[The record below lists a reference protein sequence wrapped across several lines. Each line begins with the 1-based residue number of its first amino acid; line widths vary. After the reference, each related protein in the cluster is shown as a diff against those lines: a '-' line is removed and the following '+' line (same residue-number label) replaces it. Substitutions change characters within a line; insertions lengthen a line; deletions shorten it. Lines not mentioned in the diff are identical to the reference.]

1 MEEVLIVDGYNMIGA
16 WPELYRLKDDHFEE
30 ARDRLIEMLADY
42 KGYSGRRVILVFDAY
57 KVPGLGA
64 SFRQNSLEII
74 YTKEKETADE
84 CIERLVK
91 DLQRRKRSIIVATSD
106 FTEQHVAFGQ
116 GALRMS
122 ARELLIE
129 IEESRS
135 EVRKRLE
142 KRVKQ
147 PKNPLEGRL
156 SEELQ
161 DMFERWRRGDPLD

>member
-16 WPELYRLKDDHFEE
+16 WPELSRLKDERLEE

-42 KGYSGRRVILVFDAY
+42 RGYSGQRVILVFDAY

-64 SFRQNSLEII
+64 SYKQHRLEII
-74 YTKEKETADE
+74 FTREKETADE

-91 DLQRRKRSIIVATSD
+91 ELSGRRRSIIVATSD
-106 FTEQHVAFGQ
+106 LTEQHVAFAQ

-129 IEESRS
+129 LDSARS

-142 KRVKQ
+142 ESNERTS
-147 PKNPLEGRL
+147 NPLEGRL
-156 SEELQ
+156 SGDIQ
-161 DMFERWRRGDPLD
+161 DILEKWRRGEGV

>member
-1 MEEVLIVDGYNMIGA
+1 MEEILIVDGYNMIGA
-16 WPELYRLKDDHFEE
+16 WPELMQLKDENLEE
-30 ARDRLIEMLADY
+30 ARDRLIELLADY
-42 KGYSGRRVILVFDAY
+42 SGFSGRRVILVFDAY

-64 SFRQNSLEII
+64 SYQQHRLEII

-106 FTEQHVAFGQ
+106 YTEQHVAFAQ
-116 GALRMS
+116 GGLRMS

-129 IEESRS
+129 LETSRS

-142 KRVKQ
+142 Q
-147 PKNPLEGRL
+147 PVSQPANSLESRL
-156 SEELQ
+156 SGDIHHIL
-161 DMFERWRRGDPLD
+161 ERWRRGK

>member
-16 WPELYRLKDDHFEE
+16 WPELCRLKDDHFEE

-156 SEELQ
+156 SE

>member
-1 MEEVLIVDGYNMIGA
+1 MNEELIVDGYNIIGA
-16 WPELYRLKDDHFEE
+16 WPELTELKDDKLEE
-30 ARDRLIEMLADY
+30 ARDRLIDMLADY
-42 KGYSGRRVILVFDAY
+42 QGYSGKRVIIVFDAY

-64 SFRQNSLEII
+64 SYRQNRLEII

-91 DLQRRKRSIIVATSD
+91 DLLHRRRQIVVATSD
-106 FTEQHVAFGQ
+106 YTEQHVAFAQ

-129 IEESRS
+129 WETAKG

-142 KRVKQ
+142 RAQRK
-147 PKNPLEGRL
+147 PSNTLEGRL
-156 SEELQ
+156 SDEIQ
-161 DMFERWRRGDPLD
+161 DVLEKWRRGNSS

>member
-16 WPELYRLKDDHFEE
+16 WPELNRLKEDRLEE
-30 ARDRLIEMLADY
+30 ARDRLIEMLSDY
-42 KGYSGRRVILVFDAY
+42 RGYSGQRVILVFDAY

-64 SFRQNSLEII
+64 SYKQHRLEVI

-84 CIERLVK
+84 CVERLVK
-91 DLQRRKRSIIVATSD
+91 DLKRRKRSIIVATSD
-106 FTEQHVAFGQ
+106 FTEQHVAFAQ

-129 IEESRS
+129 LTAARQ

-142 KRVKQ
+142 EPTERVL
-147 PKNPLEGRL
+147 NPLEGRL
-156 SEELQ
+156 SGEMQ
-161 DMFERWRRGDPLD
+161 DILERWRRGNRQE

>member
-16 WPELYRLKDDHFEE
+16 WPELNRLKDDHFEE

-42 KGYSGRRVILVFDAY
+42 KGYSGKRVILVFDAY

-64 SFRQNSLEII
+64 SFQQNRLEVI

-91 DLQRRKRSIIVATSD
+91 ELQRRKRIVMVATSD
-106 FTEQHVAFGQ
+106 FTEQHVAFAQ

-129 IEESRS
+129 LETSRS
-135 EVRKRLE
+135 EVRRRLDRPVAR
-142 KRVKQ
+142 KT
-147 PKNPLEGRL
+147 NPLEGIL

-161 DMFERWRRGDPLD
+161 DKLERWRRGES